1 MEFHSRKSKKVQV
14 LVGQMKKKDS
24 PGLFYKSSTDNKSFF
39 NRQQKFLIINR
50 QKIDGKCFYQ
60 LKNTRSSDKLKIRFQ
75 REEIFAIL
83 DNFN

>member
-1 MEFHSRKSKKVQV
+1 MEFHSRKSKKVHIV
-14 LVGQMKKKDS
+14 VGEMKKKDS
-24 PGLFYKSSTDNKSFF
+24 PGLFCCTDNKSFF
-39 NRQQKFLIINR
+39 NRRQKFLIINR

-60 LKNTRSSDKLKIRFQ
+60 LKNTRSSEKLRIRFQ